1 MLSAVCFGTSNL
13 ERSGAFYDNVLATVG
28 MVRLEANDK
37 EIGYG
42 IKGQSPE
49 FWVLV
54 PFNGEQASFGNG
66 TQIIFNAKSSDS
78 VDEFYRVALECGGSD
93 EGAPGLRDYTPGYY
107 GAYCRD
113 PDGNKLHV
121 VSMLA

>member
-78 VDEFYRVALECGGSD
+78 VDEFYRVALESGGSD